1 MDMKITGL
9 IKKEGNQYASLCV
22 ELDVASCGKSKK
34 EALDG
39 LKRAI
44 ETYIEYMVSEGR
56 QKEIYRPVP
65 MDELKE
71 FLFPEDESVEKT
83 FRAVPLNYHYA

>member
-1 MDMKITGL
+1 MEVTCFL
-9 IKKEGNQYASLCV
+9 TKEGNQYASLCV
-22 ELDVASCGKSKK
+22 ELDVASCGKTKK

-44 ETYIEYMVSEGR
+44 ETYIEYMVLEGR

-65 MDELKE
+65 MNELKT
-71 FLFPEDESVEKT
+71 FLFPEDTLEEKSLKAIPLT
-83 FRAVPLNYHYA
+83 FQYA